1 MICHD
6 NNVRMIFTM
15 TDYIETLY
23 QVTKRNFYEHIE
35 YYQIEMAVFNF
46 I

>member
-1 MICHD
+1 MIGSD
-6 NNVRMIFTM
+6 NNTRLIFTM

-23 QVTKRNFYEHIE
+23 QVTKCNFYEHIE